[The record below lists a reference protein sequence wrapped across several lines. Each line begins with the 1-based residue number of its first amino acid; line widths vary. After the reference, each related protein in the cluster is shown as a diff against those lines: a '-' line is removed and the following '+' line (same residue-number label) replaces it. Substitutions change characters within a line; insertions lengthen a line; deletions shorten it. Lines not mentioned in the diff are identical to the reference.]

1 MEEEEAGITL
11 ADAVKILKEYFV
23 QFKQNKWS
31 VLLIICVA
39 SAVGFM
45 IAYRSKPK
53 YVASCSMMLES
64 SSSGRMSGALAL
76 ANQFGLLGGGGG
88 GGAVINEEKLIE
100 IVSLESI
107 IKTAL
112 FQKVTIDSV
121 NDVLANHFIRLFDY
135 TKQWKKNGE
144 LKDFRFQNSKESL
157 TEKENRILK
166 MFYGRIK
173 GEFLKTDKSKS
184 GIISIVVTTPNEVF
198 SKCFNDELIKAVTS
212 FYVDRIAEKGRK
224 NVDIIQKRVDSV
236 AEALRDSEMT
246 LAKWK
251 DGSHQLVKAQGMMNE
266 IRLRRNVEVNNSM
279 YIEGVKQLE
288 IAKFSLLNETPFLQV
303 LDEPSLPLAAKGK
316 ISFVKGVLVGGFVG
330 VLLAFLYLWMKKV
343 YIETI
348 LPVIRAEN
356 SP

>member
-23 QFKQNKWS
+23 QFKQNKWT
-31 VLLIICVA
+31 VFLVICVA
-39 SAVGFM
+39 VVVGIFV
-45 IAYRSKPK
+45 AYRSKPK
-53 YVASCSMMLES
+53 YIASCSMMLES
-64 SSSGRMSGALAL
+64 SGGGKMSGALAL
-76 ANQFGLLGGGGG
+76 ASQFGLLGGGGG
-88 GGAVINEEKLIE
+88 GGSVINEDKLIE
-100 IVSLESI
+100 IISLEPI
-107 IKTAL
+107 IKNAL

-121 NDVLANHFIRLFDY
+121 TDILANHFIQLFDY
-135 TKQWKKNGE
+135 TKQWQKNEE
-144 LKDFRFQNSKESL
+144 LKNFRFQHSKENL
-157 TEKENRILK
+157 TEKENRVFK

-173 GEFLKTDKSKS
+173 TEFLKTDKSKS
-184 GIISIVVTTPNEVF
+184 GIISVTVTTPDELF
-198 SKCFNDELIKAVTS
+198 SKYFNDELIKAVTR
-212 FYVDRIAEKGRK
+212 FYVDRIVEKGRK
-224 NVDIIQKRVDSV
+224 NVDIIQRRVDSV
-236 AEALRDSEMT
+236 AEALRDSELT

-316 ISFVKGVLVGGFVG
+316 ISFFKGVLAGGFAG
-330 VLLAFLYLWMKKV
+330 VLLAFLYLWIKKK
-343 YIETI
+343 YIEI
-348 LPVIRAEN
+348 IIPVMRAEN